1 MAVEQKQMDMDV
13 LADAPGDGNGDAF
26 AAAEA
31 YAERCKRL
39 AMPVEPSIAVWLRL
53 GGGSL
58 QVPFQSSLLPACE
71 FLAQSQGLKKLS
83 FRSASAPRGT
93 GNANARVLRTR
104 LGEQFLTAACWWHPA
119 DPA

>member
-1 MAVEQKQMDMDV
+1 MVFPWLSKGLPSQTTATFGAGE
-13 LADAPGDGNGDAF
+13 AF

-58 QVPFQSSLLPACE
+58 QATELVD
-71 FLAQSQGLKKLS
+71 
-83 FRSASAPRGT
+83 
-93 GNANARVLRTR
+93 
-104 LGEQFLTAACWWHPA
+104 HPTE
-119 DPA
+119 

>member
-1 MAVEQKQMDMDV
+1 MVFLWFSCDFWRISLSKHGHSPMAN
-13 LADAPGDGNGDAF
+13 AGDAF

-58 QVPFQSSLLPACE
+58 QATERPGAQRE
-71 FLAQSQGLKKLS
+71 FCG
-83 FRSASAPRGT
+83 FDE
-93 GNANARVLRTR
+93 
-104 LGEQFLTAACWWHPA
+104 LGWF
-119 DPA
+119 D

>member
-1 MAVEQKQMDMDV
+1 MAN
-13 LADAPGDGNGDAF
+13 AGDAF

-58 QVPFQSSLLPACE
+58 QATERPGAQRE
-71 FLAQSQGLKKLS
+71 FCG
-83 FRSASAPRGT
+83 FDE
-93 GNANARVLRTR
+93 
-104 LGEQFLTAACWWHPA
+104 LGWFDWVIYLG
-119 DPA
+119 

>member
-1 MAVEQKQMDMDV
+1 MAN
-13 LADAPGDGNGDAF
+13 AGDAF

-58 QVPFQSSLLPACE
+58 QATEDLE
-71 FLAQSQGLKKLS
+71 RNGN
-83 FRSASAPRGT
+83 SADLV
-93 GNANARVLRTR
+93 N
-104 LGEQFLTAACWWHPA
+104 
-119 DPA
+119 